1 MEHVRFSFSAQ
12 DEKYRSKLKIAE
24 EKLNNTEGFLR
35 NEETNTGVGFSDTSK
50 KLGDEM
56 SNYEPKIVSQ
66 EIKRVIDFPL
76 HPIAQLVHGKDTPA
90 NFSLFDI
97 EIAPTAP
104 GAPPHTHSFEDEV
117 YYILEGEMTF
127 MMDDKIETAR
137 EGSAIILP
145 RGLIHATWN
154 ENDKPAKALTFISQD
169 SKFEHFFDD
178 VVERIRRRGINDPV
192 GFGQVVAESGVDYGV
207 TVDMTAMP
215 DRAKPFFGIPTTI

>member
-1 MEHVRFSFSAQ
+1 
-12 DEKYRSKLKIAE
+12 
-24 EKLNNTEGFLR
+24 
-35 NEETNTGVGFSDTSK
+35 
-50 KLGDEM
+50 M

-178 VVERIRRRGINDPV
+178 VVERIRRRGINDPI

-215 DRAKPFFGIPTTI
+215 DRAKPFFGIPTSV